1 MSAPKSAVLNWLVA
15 VISLLSILY
24 PIAVYFGI
32 QYFEPWMIAAVLS
45 VVLMIRIII
54 APSDKQWSRWLLLA
68 GIAYCILA
76 VWNNNQLTL
85 RFYPVLINFGLFIV
99 FFSSLFSSQPIIER
113 IARLQHPN
121 LPEQGI
127 RYTRNV
133 TIIWSVFFVINGS
146 ISAITA
152 IWSSF
157 AWWSLY
163 NGFISYVLIGLL
175 MGMEY
180 LVRVRTQ
187 AHVR

>member
-1 MSAPKSAVLNWLVA
+1 MTNMRSWVVGFIGFLT
-15 VISLLSILY
+15 ILY
-24 PIAVYFGI
+24 PVAVYFGI
-32 QYFEPWMIAAVLS
+32 QFFEPWVLAGMLS
-45 VVLMIRIII
+45 ALLMLRLIW
-54 APSDKQWSRWLLLA
+54 APDHKQWSKWLLLA
-68 GIAYCILA
+68 GICYCALA

-85 RFYPVLINFGLFIV
+85 RFYPVLISFGLFIV

-113 IARLQHPN
+113 IARLQHPD

-133 TIIWSVFFVINGS
+133 TIIWSVFFMINGA
-146 ISAITA
+146 ISLMTA

-163 NGFISYVLIGLL
+163 NGFISYLL
-175 MGMEY
+175 MAALMGLEY